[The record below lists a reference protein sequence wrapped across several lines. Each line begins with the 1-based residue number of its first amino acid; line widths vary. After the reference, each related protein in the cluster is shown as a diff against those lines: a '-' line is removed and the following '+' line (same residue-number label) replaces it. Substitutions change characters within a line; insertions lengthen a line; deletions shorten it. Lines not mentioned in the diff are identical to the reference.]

1 MMDGTLHN
9 SREKLYIALSYCS
22 FLKGHER
29 LLLARTLGN
38 LPALVGSSLDDLSR
52 IIQRK
57 LTTRA
62 YNPQKLPELVE
73 KAQGLMQF
81 CQINM
86 VFYDDPNFPLLL
98 KEIPDIPFL
107 LYYRGVL
114 PDADKAAVAIVG
126 TRRPSGNGIKTALQ
140 LGTECGHVG
149 IPVISGLAHGIDT
162 FAHRGAVEGGGF
174 TAAVLACGLD
184 QLYPKSNAR
193 LAGHIL
199 EKDGCVISEYA
210 PGEPP
215 LAYRFPQRNRLI
227 SGLSRATVVVEAP
240 AKSGALITADFALE
254 QGRDVCVCTAL
265 LDSIQNSGGKKLAED
280 GAIPVQCAGDLLRE
294 WTNPVLQY
302 SQREQKRQLPL
313 FEEGAP

>member
-1 MMDGTLHN
+1 MDGTLHN

-73 KAQGLMQF
+73 KAQRLMQF

-199 EKDGCVISEYA
+199 EKGGCVISEYA

-227 SGLSRATVVVEAP
+227 SGLSRATIVVEAP

>member
-1 MMDGTLHN
+1 MDGTLHN

-52 IIQRK
+52 LIQRK
-57 LTTRA
+57 LTTRV

-199 EKDGCVISEYA
+199 EKGGCVISEYA

-302 SQREQKRQLPL
+302 SQREQKR
-313 FEEGAP
+313 

>member
-1 MMDGTLHN
+1 MDGTLHN

-199 EKDGCVISEYA
+199 EKGGCVISEYA

-280 GAIPVQCAGDLLRE
+280 GAIPVQCA
-294 WTNPVLQY
+294 
-302 SQREQKRQLPL
+302 
-313 FEEGAP
+313 

>member
-1 MMDGTLHN
+1 MDGTLHN

-199 EKDGCVISEYA
+199 EKGGCVISEYA

>member
-1 MMDGTLHN
+1 MDGALH
-9 SREKLYIALSYCS
+9 SGREKLYIALSYCS

-29 LLLARTLGN
+29 LLLARTLGDIQ
-38 LPALVGSSLDDLSR
+38 ALTGSSLDDLSR
-52 IIQRK
+52 LIQRK
-57 LTTRA
+57 LTTRV

-73 KAQGLMQF
+73 KALKLMQL
-81 CQINM
+81 CRINM
-86 VFYDDPNFPLLL
+86 VFYDDPDFPPLL

-107 LYYRGVL
+107 LYYRGIL
-114 PDADKAAVAIVG
+114 PNADKAAVAMVG
-126 TRRPSGNGIKTALQ
+126 TRRPSGNGMKTALQ

-149 IPVISGLAHGIDT
+149 IPVISGLARGIDA

-199 EKDGCVISEYA
+199 ERGGCILSEYA

-227 SGLSRATVVVEAP
+227 SGLSRATIVVEAP

-265 LDSIQNSGGKKLAED
+265 LDSVQNSGGKKLAED

-302 SQREQKRQLPL
+302 SQREQKIQLPL

>member
-1 MMDGTLHN
+1 MDGTLHN

-199 EKDGCVISEYA
+199 EKGGCVISEYA

-227 SGLSRATVVVEAP
+227 SGLSRATIVVEAP

-254 QGRDVCVCTAL
+254 QGRDVCVCTVL
-265 LDSIQNSGGKKLAED
+265 LDSVQNSGGKKLAED

>member
-1 MMDGTLHN
+1 MDGTLHN

-86 VFYDDPNFPLLL
+86 VFYDDPDFPPLL

-126 TRRPSGNGIKTALQ
+126 TRRPSGNGMKTALQ

-199 EKDGCVISEYA
+199 EKGGCVISEYA

-240 AKSGALITADFALE
+240 VKSGALITADFALE

>member
-1 MMDGTLHN
+1 MDGTLHN

>member
-1 MMDGTLHN
+1 MDGALH
-9 SREKLYIALSYCS
+9 SGREKLYIALSYCS

-29 LLLARTLGN
+29 LLLARTLGDIQ
-38 LPALVGSSLDDLSR
+38 ALTGTSLDDLSR
-52 IIQRK
+52 LIQRK
-57 LTTRA
+57 LTTRV

-73 KAQGLMQF
+73 KALKLMQL
-81 CQINM
+81 CRINM
-86 VFYDDPNFPLLL
+86 VFYDDPDFPPLL

-114 PDADKAAVAIVG
+114 PNADKAAVAMVG
-126 TRRPSGNGIKTALQ
+126 TRRPSGNGMKTALQ

-149 IPVISGLAHGIDT
+149 IPVISGLARGIDA

-199 EKDGCVISEYA
+199 ERGGCILSEYA